1 MCFVQLFSLKKRKE
15 KKEKKT
21 NILGEFIRRL
31 TAPILHFGTWKNFGD
46 SFNKKSFLV
55 TLFIPEEMPRRVMRH
70 TAKCIAPQ
78 QNVKSVVP

>member
-21 NILGEFIRRL
+21 NILGEFIHRL

-55 TLFIPEEMPRRVMRH
+55 TLFIPEEMSRRVMRH

-78 QNVKSVVP
+78 QNVKSIVP